1 MVIESLNTMQLIPT
15 LLLLFPFLGFLG
27 ISLFSKKLVGNS
39 AGIIASTAL
48 FLNLI
53 LVFVLFNLVATTN
66 QKIDIELFDWIRFGD
81 ISIPFALSVDRL
93 SALMLLIINGV
104 GLLIHIYSIGYMK
117 GDAGANRFFS
127 YLNLFVFFMLILVL
141 SSNYLM
147 LFIGW
152 EGVGLCSYL
161 LIGFWFKDHANNDAA
176 KKAFIINRIGDLG
189 FLLAIF
195 LMFQTFHTLSIS
207 DIATQA
213 SLMPSGNNALFLITL
228 GLFIGA
234 VGKSAQLPLF
244 TWLPD
249 AMAGPTPVSALI
261 HAATMVTA
269 GIYLVARSSV
279 LFVLSPVT
287 MNFILVIGVL
297 TAIVGGVIAIFQH
310 DIKKIL
316 AYSTVS
322 QLGFLFMA
330 LGLGAFSGAMF
341 HLTTHAFFKAL
352 LFLAAGSVIH
362 ALSNEQDI
370 RKMGGLRKKIPISFM
385 LFLIGTIAISG
396 IPPFAGFF
404 SKEMILTSAYEHS
417 LVMGVVATFISLLT
431 TIYMFRLLF
440 VVFYKSESEAVKAN
454 HHIHESPRV
463 MRMPMAVL
471 AILSAIGGTI
481 QMPTLFSN
489 NQLFEG
495 YLAPIFQSS
504 ERLVPVVEHHADIQS
519 ELMILFIPLILIGLL
534 VITMYKLF
542 VNDKSLQTEPKGV
555 IQLFANKFYF
565 DEIYDFLLVRPT
577 EKLSVFMRETI
588 DLKVINR
595 FVNSVGNGTLIVGK
609 TMRYMQTGNVGVYMI
624 VMVFSIIAILF
635 FNLIF

>member
-1 MVIESLNTMQLIPT
+1 MELISI
-15 LLLLFPFLGFLG
+15 LLLVFPLLGFLSIGLFQKKMNRNSSG
-27 ISLFSKKLVGNS
+27 IL
-39 AGIIASTAL
+39 AST
-48 FLNLI
+48 FI
-53 LVFVLFNLVATTN
+53 FINLVLSVILFAFVSSGN
-66 QKIDIELFDWIRFGD
+66 QTVEVQLFDWIKFSD
-81 ISIPFALSVDRL
+81 ISIPFALTVDRL

-117 GDAGANRFFS
+117 EDEGVNRFFS

-161 LIGFWFKDHANNDAA
+161 LIGFWYKDHVNNNAA

-189 FLLAIF
+189 FLLGIF
-195 LMFQTFHTLSIS
+195 ILFITFKTLSIS
-207 DIATQA
+207 EIADKA
-213 SLMPSGNNALFLITL
+213 SIMPSGDLTLFFITL
-228 GLFIGA
+228 LLFIGA
-234 VGKSAQLPLF
+234 TGKSAQIPLF

-287 MNFILVIGVL
+287 MNIILVVGAATALIGGL
-297 TAIVGGVIAIFQH
+297 IAIYQN

-330 LGLGAFSGAMF
+330 LGLGSFSGAMF

-370 RKMGGLRKKIPISFM
+370 RNMGGLRKKIPFTFA
-385 LFLIGTIAISG
+385 LFIIGTIAISG

-404 SKEMILTSAYEHS
+404 SKEVILTAAYEHG
-417 LVMGVVATFISLLT
+417 LGMGILATIISLLT

-440 VVFYKSESEAVKAN
+440 VVFFKSESKALKAN
-454 HHIHESPRV
+454 HHVHESPKV
-463 MRMPMAVL
+463 MLYPMAVL
-471 AILSAIGGTI
+471 AVLSVVAGFV
-481 QMPTLFSN
+481 QLPKLFSETQGFDN
-489 NQLFEG
+489 YLSPVFEKSNSL
-495 YLAPIFQSS
+495 LAVSEHALDVQTEWMIFVVPLLIIAI
-504 ERLVPVVEHHADIQS
+504 LVF
-519 ELMILFIPLILIGLL
+519 M
-534 VITMYKLF
+534 TYKRF
-542 VNDKSLQTEPKGV
+542 VNEKELLEPRGLAKVLVG
-555 IQLFANKFYF
+555 KFYF
-565 DEIYDFLLVRPT
+565 DEIYDFLIVKPLG
-577 EKLSVFMRETI
+577 FMSDISRELLDQTI
-588 DLKVINR
+588 ING
-595 FVNSVGNGTLIVGK
+595 FVNGIGNGTLFVGK
-609 TMRYMQTGNVGVYMI
+609 SLRKLQTGNVGFYLLL
-624 VMVFSIIAILF
+624 MVFSIIAILF
-635 FNLIF
+635 FNIIL

>member
-287 MNFILVIGVL
+287 MNIILVIGVL

-370 RKMGGLRKKIPISFM
+370 RKMGGLRKKIPITFM

-417 LVMGVVATFISLLT
+417 LVMGIIATFISLLT